1 MKFRPLIAIVALT
14 LSATAQNNVKSRPRA
29 RDLGV
34 APGVLPTGKLN
45 AITDVEGVLV
55 GHVTLHEGQNIRT
68 GVTAILPH
76 GGNVFQEKS
85 PAAVY
90 VGNGF
95 GKMIGST
102 QIEELGVLESPI
114 VLTNTLSVWRA
125 AEAVADY
132 LLRQKGN
139 EGVRSVNVVVGETND
154 GGLNDIRG
162 MHLQKSHVYEA
173 LAGARNGP
181 VTEGCVGAGT
191 GTRAFGFKEASAL
204 HRASQGSAG

>member
-1 MKFRPLIAIVALT
+1 MTFRPLIAIVALT

-55 GHVTLHEGQNIRT
+55 GHVTLHEGQNVRT

-76 GGNVFQEKS
+76 GRNVFQETS

-102 QIEELGVLESPI
+102 QIEELGVLE
-114 VLTNTLSVWRA
+114 
-125 AEAVADY
+125 
-132 LLRQKGN
+132 
-139 EGVRSVNVVVGETND
+139 
-154 GGLNDIRG
+154 
-162 MHLQKSHVYEA
+162 
-173 LAGARNGP
+173 
-181 VTEGCVGAGT
+181 
-191 GTRAFGFKEASAL
+191 
-204 HRASQGSAG
+204 